1 MKPRY
6 TNQDLQQ
13 SLYSCPLIQKKYIHG
28 SIWIV
33 TSILKEI
40 RMFKLFFFH
49 VIQIKSASIHR
60 KHRAFS
66 DNLLK
71 ELTVATS
78 ELTLQTCVSCRDGG
92 RGTGD
97 GVGEKYHRGGWSPV
111 TERLSGRRRRGR
123 CGVVFASVRAQGQR
137 E

>member
-1 MKPRY
+1 MPFD
-6 TNQDLQQ
+6 T
-13 SLYSCPLIQKKYIHG
+13 KKYIHG

-78 ELTLQTCVSCRDGG
+78 ERPLACRQP
-92 RGTGD
+92 TGEAQARRLLRD
-97 GVGEKYHRGGWSPV
+97 
-111 TERLSGRRRRGR
+111 ERH
-123 CGVVFASVRAQGQR
+123 
-137 E
+137 